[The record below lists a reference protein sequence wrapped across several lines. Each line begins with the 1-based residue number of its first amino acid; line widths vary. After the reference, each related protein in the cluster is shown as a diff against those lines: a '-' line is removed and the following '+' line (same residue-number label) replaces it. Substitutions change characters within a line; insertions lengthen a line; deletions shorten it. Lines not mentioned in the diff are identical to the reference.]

1 MLRVPTWLLSF
12 FGLLFGLFHA
22 VLGVVWINKNDRPEI
37 VIAAL
42 VAYVAILI
50 PTIAVGRSRAMPK
63 LVAVVD
69 VVICALIPLAIN
81 TQLNPAHL
89 TDYATWYVLGVG
101 TILGGMAVR
110 GQRMLAW
117 FGLIILVGE
126 IAMWGGLE
134 SLASTGLPG
143 VLSLLVTGH
152 AVSVGVERAVAS
164 TTELNRL
171 AEVSAA
177 ETASMEAASQV
188 RSTLLEKTL
197 RTALPALNL
206 IAALGGSLTEQQKS
220 EALLLEAGLRD
231 EIRGEALL
239 NDAMRKA
246 IKDARQ
252 RGVEVLVLDEG
263 GLTGLSDTER
273 EIILN
278 RAAASFV
285 NVSAG
290 RLTVRAPQGEEWRIT
305 VAAVR
310 PGHSAPDLWLKLS

>member
-12 FGLLFGLFHA
+12 FGLIFGLFHA
-22 VLGVVWINKNDRPEI
+22 VLGIVWINKNDRPEI
-37 VIAAL
+37 VIVAL

-63 LVAVVD
+63 LIAVVD

-126 IAMWGGLE
+126 IATWGGLE

-263 GLTGLSDTER
+263 GLSGLSETER

>member
-1 MLRVPTWLLSF
+1 MLKVPTWLLSF
-12 FGLLFGLFHA
+12 FGLIFGLFHA
-22 VLGVVWINKNDRPEI
+22 VLGIVWINKNDRPDI

-63 LVAVVD
+63 LIAVVD

-81 TQLNPAHL
+81 TQLDPEHL

-126 IAMWGGLE
+126 IAMWGGVA

-143 VLSLLVTGH
+143 VLSLIVTGH
-152 AVSVGVERAVAS
+152 AVSIGVERAVRS

-177 ETASMEAASQV
+177 ETAAIEAAGQV

-239 NDAMRKA
+239 NDSMRKA

-263 GLTGLSDTER
+263 GLSGLTDAER

-285 NVSAG
+285 DVSAG
-290 RLTVRAPQGEEWRIT
+290 RLTVRAPQGEDWRIT
-305 VAAVR
+305 VAAIR
-310 PGHSAPDLWLKLS
+310 PGKSAPDLWLKLS

>member
-12 FGLLFGLFHA
+12 FGLIFGLFHA
-22 VLGVVWINKNDRPEI
+22 VLGLVWINKNERPEI
-37 VIAAL
+37 VIVAL

-63 LVAVVD
+63 LIAVVD

-177 ETASMEAASQV
+177 ETAAMEAASQV

-263 GLTGLSDTER
+263 GLSGLSETER

-310 PGHSAPDLWLKLS
+310 PGHSAPDLWLKLN

>member
-12 FGLLFGLFHA
+12 FGLIFGLFHA
-22 VLGVVWINKNDRPEI
+22 VLGIVWINKNDRPEI
-37 VIAAL
+37 VIVAL

-63 LVAVVD
+63 LIAVVD

-126 IAMWGGLE
+126 IATWGGLE

-263 GLTGLSDTER
+263 GLSGLSETER

-310 PGHSAPDLWLKLS
+310 PGHSAPDLWLKLN

>member
-278 RAAASFV
+278 RAAASVV

-305 VAAVR
+305 IAAIR
-310 PGHSAPDLWLKLS
+310 PGESAPDLWLRLS

>member
-12 FGLLFGLFHA
+12 FGLIFGLFHA
-22 VLGVVWINKNDRPEI
+22 VLGIVWINKNDRPEI
-37 VIAAL
+37 VIVAL

-63 LVAVVD
+63 LIAVVD

-126 IAMWGGLE
+126 IATWGGLE

-263 GLTGLSDTER
+263 GLSGLSETER

-305 VAAVR
+305 VVAVR